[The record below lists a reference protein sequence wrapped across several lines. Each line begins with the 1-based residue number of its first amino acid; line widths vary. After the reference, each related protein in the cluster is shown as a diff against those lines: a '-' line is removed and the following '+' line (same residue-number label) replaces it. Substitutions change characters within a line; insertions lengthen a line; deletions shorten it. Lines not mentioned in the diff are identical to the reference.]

1 MSSSDGKHGVL
12 GMICEAIN
20 NENLIIRIL
29 VIMAEIELR
38 NSLIK
43 RFNRIIKDDS
53 KLMTLDGIF
62 DSINAV
68 ESSSVVPEEHYKIV
82 EERRRKH
89 QVGETKGKSWD
100 DVKSGIKK
108 KYGF

>member
-1 MSSSDGKHGVL
+1 
-12 GMICEAIN
+12 
-20 NENLIIRIL
+20 
-29 VIMAEIELR
+29 MAAMELR
-38 NSLIK
+38 NSLIE

-62 DSINAV
+62 DSINIV
-68 ESSSVVPEEHYKIV
+68 ESPSLVSDEHYKIV

-89 QVGETKGKSWD
+89 LAGETKGKSWD
-100 DVKSGIKK
+100 DLKSDIKK

>member
-1 MSSSDGKHGVL
+1 
-12 GMICEAIN
+12 
-20 NENLIIRIL
+20 
-29 VIMAEIELR
+29 MAAIELR
-38 NSLIK
+38 NSLIE

-62 DSINAV
+62 DSINIV
-68 ESSSVVPEEHYKIV
+68 ESPSLVSEEHYKIV

-89 QVGETKGKSWD
+89 LAAETKGKSWD
-100 DVKSGIKK
+100 DVKSEIKK